1 MCASVPKRTGESE
14 AHPEVEK
21 LIRFAEKMASKYK
34 LCDVLLRLVRKYKEV
49 LLYLIFGGLTT
60 VVNYLVLWLA
70 NDVCG
75 ITALDGLVAN
85 AIAWVAAVIF
95 AFVTNKLLVFESKE
109 TDSATMTKETISFF
123 LARLFSLGVESLV
136 IYIGV
141 TLLGFNLYLVKL
153 FASVLVIILNYVF
166 SKLFIF
172 RKKPEDPKP
181 SEGQHE

>member
-1 MCASVPKRTGESE
+1 M
-14 AHPEVEK
+14 
-21 LIRFAEKMASKYK
+21 AEKYEF
-34 LCDVLLRLVRKYKEV
+34 CDLLLRLVRKYREV

-60 VVNYLVLWLA
+60 AVNYAVLWLVH
-70 NDVCG
+70 DLCG
-75 ITALDGLVAN
+75 LTALDGLVAN

-95 AFVTNKLLVFESKE
+95 AFVTNKLLVFGSKE

-123 LARLFSLGVESLV
+123 SARLFSLGVEELV
-136 IYIGV
+136 LYIGV

-172 RKKPEDPKP
+172 RKKTEDPKP